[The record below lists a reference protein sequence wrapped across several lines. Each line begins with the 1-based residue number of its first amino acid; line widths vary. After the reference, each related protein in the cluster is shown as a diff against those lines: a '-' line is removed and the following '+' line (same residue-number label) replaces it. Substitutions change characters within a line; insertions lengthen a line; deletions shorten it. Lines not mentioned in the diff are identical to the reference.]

1 LVEVE
6 IVDIKKVE
14 LIALILP
21 LINTAMTTFTE
32 RGVHIAL
39 DKRMTSL
46 QGKMMDYDTRLMKIA
61 NFLIIAEGE
70 EILWPM
76 NLVKSNMR
84 DEIEPMTMMTIETEE
99 APSIETEEAM
109 LTAEVLQGEHP
120 FLSEK
125 ETIEEAILSIMTIMT
140 NLRDTIHIAQQKMKS
155 ITTQRGQTELK
166 FDVILVGPCSMKMTY
181 QIAEED
187 TRLRLSSIVITDNLM
202 FNFASQIYFLNFP

>member
-76 NLVKSNMR
+76 NLVKSNM
-84 DEIEPMTMMTIETEE
+84 
-99 APSIETEEAM
+99 
-109 LTAEVLQGEHP
+109 
-120 FLSEK
+120 
-125 ETIEEAILSIMTIMT
+125 
-140 NLRDTIHIAQQKMKS
+140 
-155 ITTQRGQTELK
+155 
-166 FDVILVGPCSMKMTY
+166 
-181 QIAEED
+181 
-187 TRLRLSSIVITDNLM
+187 
-202 FNFASQIYFLNFP
+202 